1 MPYHQTLKPSIWEID
16 MFDAWL
22 DAVTSEDTAKL
33 DALFSDDFVMTSIRS
48 GNTYDRTTVLDWY
61 ASNTNEVTECLFE
74 DDSILVLQGR
84 DTNGDGETHA
94 YMDYFEHDGQRITSA
109 KVVVAKAE

>member
-33 DALFSDDFVMTSIRS
+33 DALLADDFVMTSIRS
-48 GNTYDRTTVLDWY
+48 GNTYDL
-61 ASNTNEVTECLFE
+61 SL
-74 DDSILVLQGR
+74 I
-84 DTNGDGETHA
+84 H
-94 YMDYFEHDGQRITSA
+94 I
-109 KVVVAKAE
+109 